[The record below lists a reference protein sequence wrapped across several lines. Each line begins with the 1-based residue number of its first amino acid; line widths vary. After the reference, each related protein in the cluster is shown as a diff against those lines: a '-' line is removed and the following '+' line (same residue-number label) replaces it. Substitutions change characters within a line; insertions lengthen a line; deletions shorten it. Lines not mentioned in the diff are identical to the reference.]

1 MERPGSSNSSIHFG
15 KFAVDLRAGE
25 LRKEGRRIRL
35 QEQPL
40 QILALLLE
48 RQGEAVSRK
57 ELRTKLWPTDTFVD
71 FDHGVN
77 SAIARLRGA
86 LHDSAERPK
95 YIETVG
101 RRGYR
106 FIGTIEGQVDA
117 LPATLGRIAPS
128 FPRRRSVRFRGLALQ
143 FTPDGTNSACTPG
156 RASYIPTGP
165 CRVPRVFARRASSG
179 LRKTHRFTGTFW
191 DLHPANRQ

>member
-1 MERPGSSNSSIHFG
+1 MARPGSSNSNICFG
-15 KFAVDLRAGE
+15 RFAVDLRAGE
-25 LRKEGRRIRL
+25 LRKEGRKIRL

-48 RQGEAVSRK
+48 RQGEAVSRE

-77 SAIARLRGA
+77 SAVARLRGA
-86 LHDSAERPK
+86 LQDSADSPK

-106 FIGTIEGQVDA
+106 FIGTIEEQVAASTEFVEAAMLANPAQA
-117 LPATLGRIAPS
+117 LPKIRKKLFLACAGIVSMAIAS
-128 FPRRRSVRFRGLALQ
+128 GSGIYFASNRSRPHTAK
-143 FTPDGTNSACTPG
+143 PID
-156 RASYIPTGP
+156 
-165 CRVPRVFARRASSG
+165 
-179 LRKTHRFTGTFW
+179 
-191 DLHPANRQ
+191 